1 MSDRLLPPN
10 ATPADL
16 ALEQS
21 TARLADLPA
30 NLVRWMQSPQLIP
43 ENVLPWLAWAFSVD
57 TWDENWTVDQKRAT
71 IAASYMV
78 HRHKGTI
85 GAVKAALAA
94 LGFQST
100 VIEWFQEDPPGDPYT
115 FRIKIDADQFGADQ
129 GSLTR
134 IASVLDSAKNLR
146 SHLTTINLDVT
157 SKSSVLCA
165 LVAGMGHEITISAGD

>member
-1 MSDRLLPPN
+1 MFDRLLPPN

-43 ENVLPWLAWAFSVD
+43 VDALPWLAWAFSVD
-57 TWDENWTVDQKRAT
+57 TWDENWSDDQKRAT
-71 IAASYMV
+71 IAASYMI

-85 GAVKAALAA
+85 GAVKASLAA

-100 VIEWFQEDPPGDPYT
+100 IIEWFQESPPGDPYT
-115 FRIKIDADQFGADQ
+115 FRIKIDADQVGAEQ
-129 GSLTR
+129 GALAR
-134 IASVLDSAKNLR
+134 IAAVLEASKNLR

-157 SKSSVLCA
+157 SKSSVVCA
-165 LVAGMGHEITISAGD
+165 LVTGMGHEITISAG

>member
-1 MSDRLLPPN
+1 MSDRLLTPN
-10 ATPADL
+10 ETPADL

-43 ENVLPWLAWAFSVD
+43 VNALPWLAWAFSVD
-57 TWDENWTVDQKRAT
+57 TWDENWTDDQKRAT
-71 IAASYMV
+71 IAASYMI

-85 GAVKAALAA
+85 GAVKTALAA

-100 VIEWFQEDPPGDPYT
+100 VVEWFQESPPGDPYT
-115 FRIKIDADQFGADQ
+115 FRIKIDADQVGADQ
-129 GSLTR
+129 PSLAR
-134 IASVLDSAKNLR
+134 ITSVLNSAKNLR

-157 SKSSVLCA
+157 SKSTVVCA
-165 LVAGMGHEITISAGD
+165 LVTGVGSEITITAG